1 MRSSIRSCD
10 DHRTTFTSSNRRTP
24 RPLAWGFLLILVLF
38 SLALPAAAQT
48 VPAQELSTT
57 DRLEDR
63 RYVASGTRG
72 YIVGDESGR
81 FPAMGWHIRGE
92 MGGIWSPPIKLLD
105 GIWFGI
111 DDEWIGPAT
120 EFTSGYGYVKMNLP
134 KQDGLTVTRTDFVP
148 DGRRAALF
156 GLTFAGGGSP
166 QDFTLKMD
174 AHSELMS
181 AYPWG
186 WTNPSQESF
195 NLNDSVAVE
204 GNKLVFREQDKPPAE
219 NALRHDWAAVVGSN
233 LTPTGS
239 ATGENYRGPQDPPII
254 CPLPDAPTPYRCDD
268 SAFGN
273 GKGGQLRYDV
283 SVKAGETKTVW
294 FAVAGADFDGRDP
307 ANAKA
312 AALEEYASVISD
324 PNALLQKKVSSRL
337 DLQDNTRLTLPGDA
351 RIEESID
358 WSKQNLADS
367 VQVARDLEIRET
379 DEGSR
384 YPPPEGSVDQI
395 RFLGA
400 GFPDYPWL
408 FGTDGEYTAFA
419 SVGVGQFEP
428 IQDHLRAL
436 KEISLIDNGDSG
448 KVVHEVVTE
457 GSIYFGSNDD
467 PGNTDE
473 TAKFPSAVALIW
485 RWTGDNAF
493 RDEMYGFTKMNMR
506 YIFREL
512 DDDGDGWPEGLGN
525 VERKGMGEE
534 KLDNTV
540 YTIRGLLDLADM
552 ARSKGDVKTAT
563 WAEKRAREME
573 RRFEAA
579 WWFGREGATQYADSI
594 DDPSNPANDNK
605 KIFQRHWIGVTPM
618 EAELVD
624 PFDNDSRPIPG
635 LATLEHG
642 NAALD
647 EREEPCYTDTFGMYH
662 TGTGPTIEGV
672 PDTEPFCDQHQS
684 EVPAERSIF
693 TLNTAVMAVG
703 EGNYGRLGENEQQH
717 YMNGNADL
725 QLIPVEQPGAMPEIA
740 PSPDYGESLSE
751 TCVDND
757 PPNCY
762 LKPFTDRAMVLQAWG
777 AYGTIW
783 PVVHQWLGVRPDM
796 GRGELEVAPQVPPGS
811 PEVSGDN
818 IRLGTTGSVAVSASV
833 DGNTYTTTV
842 DLGAVLQEFVIGH
855 TVPRGTEITSVTLD
869 GAPVEDYVV
878 RTTNRGKE
886 VLVKAP
892 TVGEHTL
899 VVTTAS

>member
-1 MRSSIRSCD
+1 
-10 DHRTTFTSSNRRTP
+10 
-24 RPLAWGFLLILVLF
+24 LLILVLF

-48 VPAQELSTT
+48 LPNSPTLSTT

-63 RYVASGTRG
+63 RYVTSGTRG

-111 DDEWIGPAT
+111 DDAWIGPAT
-120 EFTSGYGYVKMNLP
+120 KFTSGYGYVKMDLP
-134 KQDGLTVTRTDFVP
+134 DQDGLTVTRTDFVP
-148 DGRRAALF
+148 NGKRAALF
-156 GLTFAGGGSP
+156 GLTFTGGDAN
-166 QDFTLKMD
+166 QTFTLKMD

-186 WTNPSQESF
+186 WTNPSQDSF
-195 NLNDSVAVE
+195 NLNDTVAVHE
-204 GNKLVFREQDKPPAE
+204 GKQLVFREQGKPPAK
-219 NALRHDWAAVVGSN
+219 NAPRHDWAAVVGSN

-239 ATGENYRGPQDPPII
+239 ATGTNYRGPQGNPPVI

-268 SAFGN
+268 SAFGE

-283 SVKAGETKTVW
+283 SVAAGETKTVW

-312 AALEEYASVISD
+312 AALAEYASVIGA
-324 PNALLQKKVSSRL
+324 PETLLEKKVSNRL
-337 DLQDNTRLTLPGDA
+337 ALQNNTRLTLSGDD

-367 VQVARDLEIRET
+367 VQTARDLEIRET
-379 DEGSR
+379 DEGSH
-384 YPPPEGSVDQI
+384 YPPPEGSVDRI

-400 GFPDYPWL
+400 GFPDYQWL

-419 SVGVGQFEP
+419 SVGVGQFKP
-428 IQDHLRAL
+428 IKDHLRAL
-436 KEISLIDNGDSG
+436 KKISLIDNGDSG

-493 RDEMYGFTKMNMR
+493 RDEMYGFTKKNMH

-512 DDDGDGWPEGLGN
+512 DDDNDGWPEGLGN
-525 VERKGMGEE
+525 VERAGMGEE

-552 ARSKGDVKTAT
+552 ARSKGDMQTAR
-563 WAEKRAREME
+563 WAQERANKMKEK
-573 RRFEAA
+573 FEAV
-579 WWFGREGATQYADSI
+579 WWFGQEEATQYADSI
-594 DDPSNPANDNK
+594 DDPNDPANDNK

-618 EAELVD
+618 EAELVR
-624 PFDNDSRPIPG
+624 PYDNDSRPVPG
-635 LATLEHG
+635 LATREHG

-647 EREEPCYTDTFGMYH
+647 ERELACYTDTFGMYH
-662 TGTGPTIEGV
+662 TGTGPTIDGV
-672 PDTEPFCDQHQS
+672 PDTEPFCDSHQS

-703 EGNYGRLGENEQQH
+703 EGNYGRLGENQQQH

-740 PSPDYGESLSE
+740 PSPDYGENLSE
-751 TCVDND
+751 SCTDD
-757 PPNCY
+757 CY

-796 GRGELEVAPQVPPGS
+796 GRKELEVVPQVPPGS
-811 PEVSGDN
+811 PEISGEN
-818 IRLGTTGSVAVSASV
+818 IRLGNGSIAVSASAE
-833 DGNTYTTTV
+833 GNTYTTTV
-842 DLGAVLQEFVIGH
+842 NLAVALREFVIGY
-855 TVPRGTEITSVTLD
+855 TVARSAQISSVTLD
-869 GAPVEDYVV
+869 GVPVDDYSV
-878 RTTNRGKE
+878 RVTNRGKE
-886 VLVKAP
+886 VLVQAP
-892 TVGEHTL
+892 STGEHTL
-899 VVTTAS
+899 VVTTSP